1 MYYVPDGT
9 QLCGFYECSECGN
22 RFLSMQI
29 APKIVGPYCGEG
41 PEMEIGPDETMP
53 DTTETATL
61 LQVVEGEEE
70 AIRMDMLLSIA
81 ITGVDY
87 EWL

>member
-1 MYYVPDGT
+1 
-9 QLCGFYECSECGN
+9 
-22 RFLSMQI
+22 
-29 APKIVGPYCGEG
+29 
-41 PEMEIGPDETMP
+41 MEIGPDETML

-70 AIRMDMLLSIA
+70 VIRMDMLLSLA
-81 ITGVDY
+81 ITGGDY

>member
-1 MYYVPDGT
+1 
-9 QLCGFYECSECGN
+9 
-22 RFLSMQI
+22 
-29 APKIVGPYCGEG
+29 
-41 PEMEIGPDETMP
+41 MEIGPDETMP